1 MYDIEASI
9 YNIGVIA
16 CLLLTGDLPQNIE
29 EFSFLDSSQKAVI
42 ESMLEEDGFLRAQA
56 EDVLNMPWFQLN
68 QQGSFSVH
76 QEMQEWNQVLRLLA
90 TLCSLTELQSFLLS
104 KHWPFPHSFAV
115 TADPFRHFHSERLRE
130 FLVMHDPTKLSPDAD
145 TER

>member
-1 MYDIEASI
+1 MYDIEAFI

-76 QEMQEWNQVLRLLA
+76 QEMKEWNQVL
-90 TLCSLTELQSFLLS
+90 
-104 KHWPFPHSFAV
+104 
-115 TADPFRHFHSERLRE
+115 
-130 FLVMHDPTKLSPDAD
+130 
-145 TER
+145 